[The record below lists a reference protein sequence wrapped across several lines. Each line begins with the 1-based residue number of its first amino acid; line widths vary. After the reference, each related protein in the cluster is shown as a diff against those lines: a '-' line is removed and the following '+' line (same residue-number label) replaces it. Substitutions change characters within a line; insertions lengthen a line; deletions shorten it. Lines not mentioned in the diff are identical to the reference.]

1 MPEHHEGPI
10 KTPKQLIITVLLAF
24 LVPVLL
30 MIMLSQ
36 WVTGDKKI
44 AKENEQAVAERIKPV
59 GSLVLAGPKIVL
71 TGEQVYN
78 TVCTACHGSG
88 LAGAPKTGDKSVWG
102 KLLKEGKEQL
112 TKTAISGIR
121 GMPARGGNPELSDQ
135 EVEAAVVFMA
145 NQAGAN
151 WQAGGSTAPKVAALD
166 TNVNAAAKNAHPGL
180 ATYDKACAAC
190 HAQGVAGA
198 PKTGDKLA
206 WAPRIKTGI
215 NTLYNS
221 AIKGK
226 GTMLPKGGN
235 PALADA
241 EVKAAVDYLVSTIK

>member
-1 MPEHHEGPI
+1 MSEHHEGPI

-44 AKENEQAVAERIKPV
+44 TKENEQAVAERIKPV

-78 TVCTACHGSG
+78 MVCTACHGSG
-88 LAGAPKTGDKSVWG
+88 LAGAPKTGDKTVWA
-102 KLLKEGKEQL
+102 KLLKAGKEQL

-121 GMPARGGNPELSDQ
+121 GMPPRGGNPELSDQ
-135 EVEAAVVFMA
+135 EVEAAVVFIA

-151 WQAGGSTAPKVAALD
+151 WQAGSIST
-166 TNVNAAAKNAHPGL
+166 
-180 ATYDKACAAC
+180 
-190 HAQGVAGA
+190 
-198 PKTGDKLA
+198 
-206 WAPRIKTGI
+206 
-215 NTLYNS
+215 
-221 AIKGK
+221 GK
-226 GTMLPKGGN
+226 GAMLPKGGN
-235 PALADA
+235 PALTDA
-241 EVKAAVDYLVSTIK
+241 NVKAAVDYLVSTAK